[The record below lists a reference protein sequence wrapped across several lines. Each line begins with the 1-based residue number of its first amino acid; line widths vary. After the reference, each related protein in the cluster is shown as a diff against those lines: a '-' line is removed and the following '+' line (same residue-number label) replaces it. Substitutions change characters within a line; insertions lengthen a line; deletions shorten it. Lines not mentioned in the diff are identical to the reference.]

1 MTDVRGASSRES
13 SVQRVFF
20 SVAILSAGVLAYE
33 ILLTRLLSIVQWH
46 HFAYMIISLALLGFG
61 ASGTFLTFAG
71 RRLAARFNLVFA
83 VNAGLFALS
92 SFVCFMIV
100 QSLPLNLLEIS
111 WSADQLVWLALV
123 YLLLML
129 PFFFAANC
137 IALTFVRFPDV
148 LATTYA
154 FDLAGAALGSGAVL
168 WMLHL
173 AAPGGVLAPVA
184 AAGVLAAVI
193 TGIEARWLRWSASLA
208 VLGIAVF
215 LLHASPLALRV
226 SEYKGLAQAERVSG
240 ATVVAA
246 RSSPLGLLTVVE
258 NPTVPFRHAPGL
270 SIIAPASIPQQVAIY
285 TDADSATMITRY
297 DGDRDTIAYMD
308 RLSSALPYH
317 LGNIDSVLVLGAGA
331 GADVLQALYHG
342 AERITAVELNA
353 QLVDFVRDEY
363 PAFSGNIYRD
373 DRVSVHIAEARA
385 FAARD
390 RQRYDLIQMTGLDA
404 FGASASGLRAAN
416 ENYLYT
422 VEALQAYLDRLNPDG
437 FLGITRWVDLP
448 PRDGVKLFATAVTA
462 LEARAVED
470 PGSRLAWVRS
480 WNSITLII
488 KNGELTG
495 KQLAALGEFAGS
507 RQFDVAYYPGMS
519 RDEANRY
526 NILSEPQFFD
536 AATALLGP
544 ERETFLS
551 SYKFRISPSTDD
563 RPFHFHFFKWRHFPE
578 LLALRARGGMGLL
591 ELGYI
596 VLIAALIQAL
606 VVSIVLILLPLA
618 WIRRNRS
625 ACSDSPWSRG
635 MVIGYFLCIGFAFLF
650 IEIAFIQIF
659 VRFLG
664 HPVYS
669 VTVMLA
675 SFLLF
680 AAVGSRLAAAFGE
693 ANADRRKLMVATSV
707 IVVICV
713 AYAGLLPAMLAH
725 FAGIGGA
732 WRAVVAMVLVAP
744 LAVAMGMPF
753 PLGLRSLH
761 GVDVGF
767 IPWAWAINGCASVV
781 SAVLAVVLAMHFGFT
796 AVILIAAM
804 LYGFAAIIGWRC
816 LGPGAATML
825 EPA

>member
-1 MTDVRGASSRES
+1 M
-13 SVQRVFF
+13 QRVFF

-71 RRLAARFNLVFA
+71 RRLAARFNAVFA

-111 WSADQLVWLALV
+111 WSADQLVWLVLV
-123 YLLLML
+123 YVLLML

-154 FDLAGAALGSGAVL
+154 FDLAGAALGCGAVL
-168 WMLHL
+168 WMLHV

-184 AAGVLAAVI
+184 AAGVLAAVVS
-193 TGIEARWLRWSASLA
+193 GIEARWLRWSASLA
-208 VLGIAVF
+208 VLGVAVI

-226 SEYKGLAQAERVSG
+226 SQYKGLAQAERVSG
-240 ATVVAA
+240 ATVVAT
-246 RSSPLGLLTVVE
+246 RFSPLGLLTVVE
-258 NPTVPFRHAPGL
+258 NPRVPFRHAPGL
-270 SIIAPASIPQQVAIY
+270 SITAPASIPQQVAIY

-297 DGDRDTIAYMD
+297 NGDRDTIAYMD

-317 LGNIDSVLVLGAGA
+317 LGSIDSVLVLGAGA

-373 DRVSVHIAEARA
+373 DRVNVQIAEARN
-385 FAARD
+385 FVARVQ
-390 RQRYDLIQMTGLDA
+390 QRYDLIQMTGLDA
-404 FGASASGLRAAN
+404 FGASASGLRAVN

-422 VEALQAYLDRLNPDG
+422 VEALQAYLDRLNPG
-437 FLGITRWVDLP
+437 GLLCITRWVDLP

-462 LEARAVED
+462 LEARNVED
-470 PGSRLAWVRS
+470 PGSRLAWVRG
-480 WNSITLII
+480 WNSVTLIV

-495 KQLAALGEFAGS
+495 KQIGALREFAGS

-526 NILSEPQFFD
+526 NILSAPQFFD

-544 ERETFLS
+544 GRERFLS

-563 RPFHFHFFKWRHFPE
+563 RPFHFHFFKWQHFPE

-596 VLIAALIQAL
+596 VLIAALIQAVL
-606 VVSIVLILLPLA
+606 VSIVLILLPLA
-618 WIRRNRS
+618 WMRHAGGTS
-625 ACSDSPWSRG
+625 SDSPWSRG
-635 MVIGYFLCIGFAFLF
+635 MVVGYFLCIGSAFLF

-680 AAVGSRLAAAFGE
+680 AAVGSRLAAVLRDGV
-693 ANADRRKLMVATSV
+693 ADRRKLMVVTSV
-707 IVVICV
+707 IIVICI
-713 AYAGLLPAMLAH
+713 AYAGLLPAILAY
-725 FAGIGGA
+725 FAGVGGA
-732 WRAVVAMVLVAP
+732 WRAVVSVVLVAP

-761 GVDVGF
+761 GVDADL

-796 AVILIAAM
+796 AVILIAATF
-804 LYGFAAIIGWRC
+804 YCFAAIIGWRG
-816 LGPGAATML
+816 LGRSTAATMR